1 MAKQAKVLTQGDI
14 RLALAVADT
23 PRNKCMLMLTVLGGL
38 RAIEVSNLTIGSVM
52 DGNGKVMDRITFA
65 KHQTKGSKARSV
77 PVSKKLAKYLAD
89 HLDSLPP
96 RRKESH
102 RPLFISQKTNDKFSA
117 HGVVMWFQRLYRSA
131 GIQGASS
138 HSGRR
143 SYATILATDK
153 GVSVFVLKKLLG
165 HSSISTT
172 SAYVDVNDSTLAN
185 AVNLL

>member
-1 MAKQAKVLTQGDI
+1 MAKQAKVLTAGDI
-14 RLALAVADT
+14 RLALAIADT
-23 PRNKCMLMLTVLGGL
+23 PRNKCLMMLSVLCGL
-38 RAIEVSNLTIGSVM
+38 RAIECANLTIGSVM
-52 DGNGKVMDRITFA
+52 NANGKVMDRITLA
-65 KHQTKGSKARSV
+65 KHQTKGARARSIHI
-77 PVSKKLAKYLAD
+77 STKCAKYLAD
-89 HLDSLPP
+89 YLDSLPP

-117 HGVVMWFQRLYRSA
+117 HGVVMWFQRLYRAA
-131 GIQGASS
+131 GIAGASS

-143 SYATILATDK
+143 TFATRLADK
-153 GVSVFVLKKLLG
+153 GVSVFVLKKLMG